1 VDSATDGII
10 TLDDEQRIIL
20 FNPSAEEI
28 FGHKAAAIF
37 TQPFN
42 CLLPKRL
49 RALQSQLPRNK
60 LIAGEIG
67 YPCRMRGNFIGLRA
81 NGEEFPMETSISEAT
96 IEEKSFFTLIVRD
109 VAERQRTEETRA
121 RLAAIVE
128 SSHDAIIGKSLDGT
142 ITNWNKG
149 AELLFGFAAAEI
161 IGKSSSIFI
170 PRDRL
175 EEEMHLLA
183 RWQRDQTVT
192 RYETVRLCKNGRLID
207 VSMSVS
213 PIWGAG
219 GQIAGISKVARVI
232 TEQKRAEKELQ
243 RSEKHFRLLIENA
256 SDLITVVN
264 AKGIIG
270 FHSPS
275 VKRNTRL

>member
-1 VDSATDGII
+1 
-10 TLDDEQRIIL
+10 
-20 FNPSAEEI
+20 
-28 FGHKAAAIF
+28 
-37 TQPFN
+37 
-42 CLLPKRL
+42 
-49 RALQSQLPRNK
+49 
-60 LIAGEIG
+60 
-67 YPCRMRGNFIGLRA
+67 
-81 NGEEFPMETSISEAT
+81 
-96 IEEKSFFTLIVRD
+96 VRD

-192 RYETVRLCKNGRLID
+192 RYRSSINSAIPRPLACSIRGNALPVVLHEKIESGEAEAAELVEEAPRHIGHVREQGVATGRMRQNPGL
-207 VSMSVS
+207 
-213 PIWGAG
+213 
-219 GQIAGISKVARVI
+219 R
-232 TEQKRAEKELQ
+232 
-243 RSEKHFRLLIENA
+243 H
-256 SDLITVVN
+256 
-264 AKGIIG
+264 
-270 FHSPS
+270 
-275 VKRNTRL
+275 

>member
-161 IGKSSSIFI
+161 IGNSSSIFI

-183 RWQRDQTVT
+183 RWQRHQTVT
-192 RYETVRLCKNGRLID
+192 RYRARSTPRFRARSLAAFGGTRCRSCCTRKSNRAKPRQPSSSKRRLDTLATCASRA
-207 VSMSVS
+207 S
-213 PIWGAG
+213 PPG
-219 GQIAGISKVARVI
+219 G
-232 TEQKRAEKELQ
+232 
-243 RSEKHFRLLIENA
+243 
-256 SDLITVVN
+256 
-264 AKGIIG
+264 
-270 FHSPS
+270 
-275 VKRNTRL
+275 